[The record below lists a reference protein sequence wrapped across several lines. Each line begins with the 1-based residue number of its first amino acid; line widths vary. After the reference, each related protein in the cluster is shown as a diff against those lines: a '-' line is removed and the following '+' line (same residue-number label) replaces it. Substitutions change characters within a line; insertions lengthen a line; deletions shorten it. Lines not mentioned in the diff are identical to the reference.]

1 MTQSRF
7 KRMLIKYLPTVF
19 SVIVLLVFWQYAC
32 EYYKISEN
40 LIPTPSSIVQST
52 ADALPT
58 LLPAALITTQET
70 VIGFSIAIVVGILL
84 GVIFHVCKLV
94 KSALFPLLCA
104 AQTMPLISI
113 APIF

>member
-58 LLPAALITTQET
+58 L
-70 VIGFSIAIVVGILL
+70 
-84 GVIFHVCKLV
+84 
-94 KSALFPLLCA
+94 
-104 AQTMPLISI
+104 
-113 APIF
+113 